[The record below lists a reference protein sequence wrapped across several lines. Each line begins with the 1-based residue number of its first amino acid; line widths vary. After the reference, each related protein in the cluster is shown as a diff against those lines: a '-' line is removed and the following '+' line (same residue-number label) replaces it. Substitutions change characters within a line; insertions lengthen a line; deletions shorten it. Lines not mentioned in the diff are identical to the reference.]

1 MKIKIIQLLCL
12 IILLGCQKNDI
23 NDIDV
28 FNGNDTN
35 LSKLNGGWV
44 VINYWAD
51 WCAPCIKEIP
61 ELNDFAKEN
70 KNIKVYTFNF
80 DQLEIDE
87 LEPIAKK
94 FNILVPSLITHPRDI
109 WGIQTPPAVPA
120 TFFINPDGELS
131 LSLFRPQTK
140 DDLNKIIIDL
150 ILEYQTRNHT

>member
-12 IILLGCQKNDI
+12 IIILGCQKNDI

-80 DQLEIDE
+80 DQLKIDE

-109 WGIQTPPAVPA
+109 WGIQTPSAVPS
-120 TFFINPDGELS
+120 TFFINPDELS
-131 LSLFRPQTK
+131 RFPGWQIPTTNFELYFF
-140 DDLNKIIIDL
+140 
-150 ILEYQTRNHT
+150 